1 MIQILLL
8 IIYVV
13 FISLGLPDGLLGAA
27 WPTMY
32 IDIGVPI
39 STAGIIS
46 MVIAL
51 GTIVSALFSD
61 KLTYFTWYRKS
72 NGSQH
77 GNDLC
82 CLVFYL
88 AALLLWSIT
97 YELGAGMKNLNYVII
112 QSEFAT
118 GE

>member
-1 MIQILLL
+1 MVQILLF
-8 IIYVV
+8 IIYVA

-51 GTIVSALFSD
+51 GTIISALFSD
-61 KLTYFTWYRKS
+61 KLT
-72 NGSQH
+72 N
-77 GNDLC
+77 
-82 CLVFYL
+82 
-88 AALLLWSIT
+88 LL
-97 YELGAGMKNLNYVII
+97 G
-112 QSEFAT
+112 T
-118 GE
+118 GKVTVLSVAMTCVAFL